1 MQSDFRT
8 YKSWYYENMLKDTV
22 KALVQ
27 RAFDAKYFTTTEKAC
42 DYVMQQIPKDKTV
55 GIGGSVTIR
64 ELGIIE
70 KLEKQGNEVTHH
82 WKKDIPKESDKE
94 IRKKEGLAD
103 YYLTSANAITKDGD
117 IINIDG
123 IGNRVAHMIYGPDNV
138 IIIAGYNKIVTD
150 IDEGIL
156 RSKEIA
162 AVINAHRIGSKT
174 PCAATGKC
182 VDCNAP
188 GRICRVTTII
198 QYRPWQTNISVLLIN
213 EDLGF

>member
-1 MQSDFRT
+1 MKSDFPSF
-8 YKSWYYENMLKDTV
+8 KFWYYENVLKDVV
-22 KALVQ
+22 KGLQQ
-27 RAFDAKYFTTTEKAC
+27 RGFDAEYFATGDRAC
-42 DYVMQQIPKDKTV
+42 EDIIQQIPKNTAV
-55 GIGGSVTIR
+55 GVGGSVTIR
-64 ELGIIE
+64 ELGVIE
-70 KLEKQGNEVTHH
+70 KLEARGNEVIHH
-82 WKKDIPKESDKE
+82 WKKEIPKEANRK
-94 IRKKEGLAD
+94 IRKNEGLAD

-162 AVINAHRIGSKT
+162 GVMNAKRVGAKT
-174 PCAATGKC
+174 PCATTGKC
-182 VDCNAP
+182 IDCNAP

-198 QYRPWQTNISVLLIN
+198 QYRPLQTKIRVMLVN
-213 EDLGF
+213 ENLGF